1 MNNLDKKIE
10 ILVVD
15 DNRND
20 SRLIEI
26 YFDDER
32 MIPHNLNI
40 VNNGLEAM
48 KLLERKDKYHD
59 YPKPD
64 IILLDLY
71 MPLMD
76 GREVLKSIRS
86 NDNYKNIVVCIM
98 TSSLSEANDLN
109 LEAIP
114 ATFYILKPV
123 DVDKFLELIDKA
135 ITYLPDEWQSIL
147 S

>member
-1 MNNLDKKIE
+1 MNNLDKKLE

-15 DNRND
+15 DNRAD
-20 SRLIEI
+20 VRLMEI
-26 YFDDER
+26 YFEDER
-32 MIPHNLNI
+32 MIPHNLN
-40 VNNGLEAM
+40 VVSDGVEAL
-48 KLLERKDKYHD
+48 KILERKGKYNN

-71 MPLMD
+71 MPLMG
-76 GREVLKSIRS
+76 GREVLKNIRS

-135 ITYLPDEWQSIL
+135 ITNLPDDWQSIL